1 MSPAPVALVTGA
13 SRGIGR
19 ACALRLARDGHQ
31 VAVNYRQE
39 GSLAQEVAEEIGR
52 LGGTAFT
59 VRSDVSEPAEADRLV
74 KEVLERAGR
83 IDVLVN
89 NAGITRDN
97 LVLRMSDEDF
107 GDVLETN
114 LSAAFRL
121 VRAVLRPML
130 RQRSGRI
137 VNVSSI
143 AGIVGNPG
151 QANYSAA
158 KAGMLGLTR
167 AVAKEV
173 ASRGITV
180 NAVAPGLIDTDMSR
194 QMQTKGRE
202 QLIASIPLG
211 RAGTPDDVA
220 AAVAF
225 LVRPESAYITGVT
238 LPVDGGLA
246 AG

>member
-1 MSPAPVALVTGA
+1 MMPALAALVTGG

-19 ACALRLARDGHQ
+19 ACCLRLAADGFL

-39 GSLAQEVAEEIGR
+39 EAQAAEVVKEIEMSGGKAFALQGDVAQPGEAERLVQAVLAEAGR
-52 LGGTAFT
+52 L
-59 VRSDVSEPAEADRLV
+59 
-74 KEVLERAGR
+74 
-83 IDVLVN
+83 DVLVN

-97 LVLRMSDEDF
+97 LVLRMSDEEF
-107 GDVLETN
+107 ALVLETN
-114 LSAAFRL
+114 LSGAFRL
-121 VRAVLRPML
+121 VRAALRPML
-130 RQRSGRI
+130 KQRSGRI
-137 VNVSSI
+137 INISSI
-143 AGIVGNPG
+143 AGLVGNPG

-167 AVAKEV
+167 SVAKEV

-180 NAVAPGLIDTDMSR
+180 NAVAPGLIDTEMSGAIKAR
-194 QMQTKGRE
+194 D
-202 QLIASIPLG
+202 QLIANIPLG
-211 RAGTPDDVA
+211 RAGTPEEVA

-225 LVRPESAYITGVT
+225 LASAEAAYITGAT

>member
-1 MSPAPVALVTGA
+1 MLPAPVALVTGA

-19 ACALRLARDGHQ
+19 ACAEKLGQQGFR
-31 VAVNYRQE
+31 VAVNYR
-39 GSLAQEVAEEIGR
+39 GSETAAQEVVETIQSGGGEAIAVQGDIAAAGEAGR
-52 LGGTAFT
+52 L
-59 VRSDVSEPAEADRLV
+59 VD
-74 KEVLERAGR
+74 EVLERLGR
-83 IDVLVN
+83 LDVLVN

-107 GDVLETN
+107 QVVIETN

-121 VRAVLRPML
+121 IRAGLRPML
-130 RQRSGRI
+130 KQRYGRI
-137 VNVSSI
+137 INIASV

-158 KAGMLGLTR
+158 KAGMLGMTR
-167 AVAKEV
+167 SVAKEV

-194 QMQTKGRE
+194 DLKARDALVGQ
-202 QLIASIPLG
+202 IPLG
-211 RAGTPDDVA
+211 RPGLPKEVA

-225 LVRPESAYITGVT
+225 LAAPEAAYITGVT

>member
-1 MSPAPVALVTGA
+1 MLPAPVALVTGA

-19 ACALRLARDGHQ
+19 ACAEKLGQLGFR
-31 VAVNYRQE
+31 VAVNYR
-39 GSLAQEVAEEIGR
+39 GSESAAQEVVETI
-52 LGGTAFT
+52 LSGGGEAIAIQG
-59 VRSDVSEPAEADRLV
+59 DVAAAGEASRLV
-74 KEVLERAGR
+74 DEVLERLGR
-83 IDVLVN
+83 LDVLVN

-107 GDVLETN
+107 QVVIETN

-121 VRAVLRPML
+121 IRAGLRPML
-130 RQRSGRI
+130 KQRYGRI
-137 VNVSSI
+137 INIASV

-158 KAGMLGLTR
+158 KAGMLGMTR
-167 AVAKEV
+167 SVAKEV

-194 QMQTKGRE
+194 DLKARDALVGQ
-202 QLIASIPLG
+202 IPLG
-211 RAGTPDDVA
+211 RPGLPKEVA

-225 LVRPESAYITGVT
+225 LAAPEAAYITGVT